1 MSIRKAKRIHFIL
14 IAAALLCLIGVIFSK
29 WLLVG
34 FIPLLI
40 AALFIDFRYIRC
52 PHCGKKLITRNSHW
66 YPNGMCPSCGKHV
79 DENTIID

>member
-1 MSIRKAKRIHFIL
+1 MKKTIKTIL
-14 IAAALLCLIGVIFSK
+14 SLMLCAAMLAGTLLF
-29 WLLVG
+29 
-34 FIPLLI
+34 
-40 AALFIDFRYIRC
+40 AASFIDFRYIRC